1 MTALDIKSVN
11 VAGRRLRV
19 KIAASTDNLGTY
31 SHDDATIQLHP
42 EQSQASA
49 KETLRHEM
57 LHATLAIS
65 GVGYALPAG
74 VEEALVRALDSIF
87 FPAWETVET
96 KLKRNEKP
104 TNRSGS

>member
-1 MTALDIKSVN
+1 MTALEIKSVT

-19 KIAASTDNLGTY
+19 KIAADTEDLGAY
-31 SHDDATIQLHP
+31 SHDDATIQLHSD
-42 EQSQASA
+42 QSATSA
-49 KETLRHEM
+49 RETLRHEM

-65 GVGYALPAG
+65 GVGYALPNG

-87 FPAWETVET
+87 FPAWDAVET

>member
-1 MTALDIKSVN
+1 
-11 VAGRRLRV
+11 
-19 KIAASTDNLGTY
+19 
-31 SHDDATIQLHP
+31 
-42 EQSQASA
+42 
-49 KETLRHEM
+49 M

-87 FPAWETVET
+87 FPAWDAVET

-104 TNRSGS
+104 TKTSGS